1 MYFVIS
7 GRDRPDAL
15 EKRKAT
21 RAAHLSYW
29 QDLGDQ
35 LKLAG
40 PYLDDNGNPTGSLI
54 IIDVPS
60 MTAARTYAEADPYV
74 TQGVF
79 ESVGVTEWHW
89 AVNEPA
95 KSED

>member
-1 MYFVIS
+1 LYFVIS

-15 EKRKAT
+15 EKRKET

-29 QDLGDQ
+29 GDLGAD

-40 PYLDDNGNPTGSLI
+40 PYLDENGNPTGSLI
-54 IIDVPS
+54 IIEAPTIV
-60 MTAARTYAEADPYV
+60 AARTYAEADPYV

-79 ESVGVTEWHW
+79 ESVGVTEWMW
-89 AVNEPA
+89 AVNAPEKA
-95 KSED
+95 DS

>member
-7 GRDRPDAL
+7 GRDRADAL
-15 EKRKAT
+15 EKRKET
-21 RAAHLSYW
+21 RAAHLAYW
-29 QDLGDQ
+29 KDLGDQ

-40 PYLDDNGNPTGSLI
+40 PYLDEEGNPTGSLI

-60 MTAARTYAEADPYV
+60 LTAARTYAEADPYV

-79 ESVGVTEWHW
+79 ESVGVTEWAW
-89 AVNEPA
+89 AVNPPEEKA
-95 KSED
+95 